1 MSINPRDNKVVIHDG
16 HVTHPFLGFIQFPR
30 IFVGSKVP
38 PMSVEYSSTYPFRG
52 FPSIWKLDVVS
63 SSSLLMASWVP
74 NSVRMFEKVMSNYI
88 VPSTMTCA
96 DIVVI
101 YVAFLIIDVHLNSQ
115 DKQRIVFLITHRFST
130 FVNVLMLAE
139 VENGQMGDISKHES
153 TLKLVVA
160 QEWLFLVM
168 RTPIFL
174 QSGLCLTCLDCNKRR
189 FSHSASQIDKIT
201 SIVHKTHPKYTGYD
215 EMEWLIAWF
224 WNIVEVVVSV
234 EQNQHCFVHWQKQ
247 IALGA
252 ILVHGIKVVEA
263 CLVYNLETRLISKS
277 EVMIRS

>member
-1 MSINPRDNKVVIHDG
+1 MIHDG
-16 HVTHPFLGFIQFPR
+16 HVTHPFLGVIQFPL
-30 IFVGSKVP
+30 IFLGSKVP

-101 YVAFLIIDVHLNSQ
+101 YVAFFIIDVHLNSQ

-130 FVNVLMLAE
+130 LVNVLMLAE
-139 VENGQMGDISKHES
+139 VENGEMVDISKHES
-153 TLKLVVA
+153 TLKLVAA
-160 QEWLFLVM
+160 QEWLFFVM

-174 QSGLCLTCLDCNKRR
+174 QSGLCLTCHDCNKKR
-189 FSHSASQIDKIT
+189 FSHFASQIDKIT

-215 EMEWLIAWF
+215 EMKWLIAWF
-224 WNIVEVVVSV
+224 WNIVEVVSV
-234 EQNQHCFVHWQKQ
+234 EQNQHLFVHWQKQ
-247 IALGA
+247 IALGV
-252 ILVHGIKVVEA
+252 ILVHGIKLVEA
-263 CLVYNLETRLISKS
+263 CLVYNLEDKVDFEELR
-277 EVMIRS
+277 